1 MQMAKTSSHITL
13 IYRCNLLIRLL
24 AVSKKKEKKI
34 RYKDLA
40 SNINNLFLIESIQ
53 IQFQLKC
60 VIANEIKE
68 KKKFKVQIQK
78 RIN

>member
-60 VIANEIKE
+60 VIANEIEE
-68 KKKFKVQIQK
+68 KKKI
-78 RIN
+78 